1 VGGEGRQFLPETH
14 LPDGSFAA
22 LGVGPQVILVVPQK
36 NVVFVHRTDT
46 NPEDA
51 KLIPMGKVGEL
62 IERVFAAAPA
72 GGGKKA
78 R

>member
-1 VGGEGRQFLPETH
+1 M
-14 LPDGSFAA
+14 
-22 LGVGPQVILVVPQK
+22 ILVVPQK